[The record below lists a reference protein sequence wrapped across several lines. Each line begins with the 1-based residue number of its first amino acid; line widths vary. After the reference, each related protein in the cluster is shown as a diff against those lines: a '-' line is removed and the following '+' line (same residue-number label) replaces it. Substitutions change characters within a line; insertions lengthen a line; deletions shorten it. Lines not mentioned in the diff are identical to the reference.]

1 MPQSLKL
8 IKPRLFH
15 QITMPQSLNLFSTCL
30 VFPSSSIAIIR
41 QYAERRKILSAEST
55 KNKTETLPPKG
66 LKILEAFSASGLRS
80 IRYAK
85 EIVSY
90 DDEAEPLVA
99 EIVSNDISKK
109 AVERIEFNIKQ
120 NEVGHIV
127 KANHAGER

>member
-1 MPQSLKL
+1 M
-8 IKPRLFH
+8 
-15 QITMPQSLNLFSTCL
+15 
-30 VFPSSSIAIIR
+30 
-41 QYAERRKILSAEST
+41 
-55 KNKTETLPPKG
+55 
-66 LKILEAFSASGLRS
+66 EAFSASGLRS

-99 EIVSNDISKK
+99 EIVSNDISKR

-127 KANHAGER
+127 KANHAGERQFFLITICLPPEFLPVLGLLTR